1 MSILSFY
8 DSVLADI
15 PQFIAQ
21 QGDEQ
26 RNRAA
31 LLRQRLNQRLVDE
44 LALNIH
50 SVAPSVLVPYLGTA
64 IRCYLIGFYDVAIR
78 DLNARVRAALQ
89 GRLLAIMLWEDTGR
103 GQQLIQLLTAKL
115 ASVGGQNQTTLAQ
128 WKEKFR
134 ATNQDP
140 FDQIDSAFIVNW
152 SKELGLFAGPWEER
166 VYTSLRQLN
175 TKDVEIVQRDRN
187 QGRQLAIHAIE
198 NGLLSGGPGAVQTES
213 VLGFYLTWG
222 AELPNIL
229 ADAAMAMC
237 LVLMAGNR
245 QMVNSQGK

>member
-1 MSILSFY
+1 MNILSFY
-8 DSVLADI
+8 DTVLADI
-15 PQFIAQ
+15 PQFIAE

-26 RNRAA
+26 LNRAA
-31 LLRQRLNQRLVDE
+31 LLRQRLSQRLVDE

-78 DLNARVRAALQ
+78 ELNARVRAALQ
-89 GRLLAIMLWEDTGR
+89 GRLLAIMLWEDVGR
-103 GQQLIQLLTAKL
+103 GQQLMSKL
-115 ASVGGQNQTTLAQ
+115 ASVGGQHQNSLSQ
-128 WKEKFR
+128 WKDKFR
-134 ATNQDP
+134 TTGEDP
-140 FDQIDSAFIVNW
+140 FDHIDTASIVSW
-152 SKELGLFAGPWEER
+152 SNEFGFFSGPWAER
-166 VYTSLRQLN
+166 VFTSLCQLN
-175 TKDVEIVQRDRN
+175 AKDLELVQRDRN

-222 AELPNIL
+222 ADLPNVL

-237 LVLMAGNR
+237 LVLTAGNR
-245 QMVNSQGK
+245 QMTANSQGK